1 MDDTRLGAGDMQLF
15 ASERLNLGVLVER
28 LVEHIET
35 YLRSLQYIERL
46 HNDHVHQSVAHRC
59 LWSDIGVVAILRC
72 VGTRDEEGLVLLC
85 SRLVLEGVG
94 FRLIL
99 QSFSQNV
106 LSIADGS
113 SFAAF
118 GKLHAYEGVKSHT
131 AGTEE
136 RIAVDDPIV
145 EVVNLALVDDLNTLF
160 QVHGQHEVTSQSVAR
175 STRQNS
181 QGCVGVYDGSCH
193 FVDSTV
199 TSHSHHNVNMSLLRL
214 GSNFRCVSGSF
225 RSSYLVLKA
234 VLVQNAIYQ
243 VGDGCFACRARDRI
257 HDKNDLLLHLIRQ
270 NFMNIQLQK

>member
-1 MDDTRLGAGDMQLF
+1 MALGLRALLSANGLTIILMPFSSKCTVYVGTRHNRVAVIMDDTRLAAGDMQLL
-15 ASERLNLGVLVER
+15 ASERLDLGVLVER
-28 LVEHIET
+28 LVEHVET

-46 HNDHVHQSVAHRC
+46 HDDNVHQSVAHRC

-85 SRLVLEGVG
+85 SRLVLESVG

-136 RIAVDDPIV
+136 RIVVDDSIV
-145 EVVNLALVDDLNTLF
+145 EVVNLALVDDLNTFL
-160 QVHGQHEVTSQSVAR
+160 QVHGQHEVASQSVAR
-175 STRQNS
+175 IHKAEFPGLCRSVRW
-181 QGCVGVYDGSCH
+181 
-193 FVDSTV
+193 
-199 TSHSHHNVNMSLLRL
+199 LLPLR
-214 GSNFRCVSGSF
+214 
-225 RSSYLVLKA
+225 
-234 VLVQNAIYQ
+234 
-243 VGDGCFACRARDRI
+243 
-257 HDKNDLLLHLIRQ
+257 
-270 NFMNIQLQK
+270 